1 MASRTS
7 KYEQYKPE
15 IIQCRLSGMSIS
27 QIAERL
33 SDRIDADEQGI
44 NYFCQSRKIPTLITQ
59 GLHGIK
65 REMIPICNGCEDC
78 YEVTNIKGDG
88 NDRICGKSN
97 RRVGKTCLTSPM
109 WCERRESIYE
119 QCR

>member
-1 MASRTS
+1 MASRIS

-15 IIQCRLSGMSIS
+15 IIQCRLSGMSLS

-59 GLHGIK
+59 GLRGIK
-65 REMIPICNGCEDC
+65 REMIPLCNGCEDC

-109 WCERRESIYE
+109 WCERRESTYE
-119 QCR
+119 